1 MPRPKKE
8 YVRTTVYNHPEIWKA
23 FQKRLAKENR
33 LKSEELERERTASE
47 VLRHLQ
53 LMYVNFGEDLF
64 KITKI

>member
-8 YVRTTVYNHPEIWKA
+8 YVRTTVYNHPKIWEA